1 MESRSWCVRSSRR
14 EKLRRRAL
22 AKLAATRQ
30 TQGALQMRFE
40 NQTFTTDVTLD
51 YNQFI
56 GGVIKNCVVFYY
68 GGDFSLSQTRMEN
81 VRFALAG
88 AANGALMFLRMIRSL
103 NPQAFEELMS
113 EAPPPPNGPA
123 TIN

>member
-1 MESRSWCVRSSRR
+1 
-14 EKLRRRAL
+14 
-22 AKLAATRQ
+22 
-30 TQGALQMRFE
+30 MRFE

-56 GGVIKNCVVFYY
+56 GGVIRDCVVYYY
-68 GGDFSLSQTRMEN
+68 GGDFTLSGTRLEN
-81 VRFALAG
+81 VRFALGG
-88 AANGALMFLRMIRSL
+88 AANGALMFLRMIRAM

-113 EAPPPPNGPA
+113 QSPPPKQGPA

>member
-22 AKLAATRQ
+22 RKLAATRQ

-40 NQTFTTDVTLD
+40 NQIFTTDVTLD

-68 GGDFSLSQTRMEN
+68 GGDFSLSETRIEN
-81 VRFALAG
+81 VRFAMAG
-88 AANGALMFLRMIRSL
+88 GATRTLIFLSL
-103 NPQAFEELMS
+103 IWSLQFPS
-113 EAPPPPNGPA
+113 V
-123 TIN
+123 

>member
-22 AKLAATRQ
+22 RKLPATRQ

-51 YNQFI
+51 YNEFI

-68 GGDFSLSQTRMEN
+68 GGYLSLSQTPMEN
-81 VRFALAG
+81 VRFAMAG
-88 AANGALMFLRMIRSL
+88 AAQCALMFLRIIPSPKL
-103 NPQAFEELMS
+103 P
-113 EAPPPPNGPA
+113 
-123 TIN
+123 